1 MGGLRVK
8 VNIKDLLY
16 VYEKEVSKNTKNKY
30 KIYNF
35 EKYKMMNIINIK
47 NSIENNTY
55 SIGKYNI
62 FYIY

>member
-35 EKYKMMNIINIK
+35 EKYKIMNP
-47 NSIENNTY
+47 S
-55 SIGKYNI
+55 
-62 FYIY
+62 